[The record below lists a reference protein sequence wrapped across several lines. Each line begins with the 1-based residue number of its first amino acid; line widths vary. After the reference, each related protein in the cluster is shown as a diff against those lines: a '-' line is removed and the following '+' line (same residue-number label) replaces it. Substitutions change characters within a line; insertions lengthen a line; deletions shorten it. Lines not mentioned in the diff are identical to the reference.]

1 MKFLCG
7 IQRLV
12 EVASPSAPPVPQVPE
27 GAWVS
32 QQPEVEPGCVQRPC
46 RDKLHSKE
54 PFSLSGCSLSS
65 GPAALTPTWQ
75 DRSLFQLAWSWHP
88 PATTSHPP
96 GSHRASLRAP
106 RAGRRRIPAH
116 TPRDVQDVQN
126 LQKDEQK
133 SAALNM
139 GSPCSYI

>member
-75 DRSLFQLAWSWHP
+75 DHCFNWRGAGTHLLPLHTHQ
-88 PATTSHPP
+88 
-96 GSHRASLRAP
+96 AP
-106 RAGRRRIPAH
+106 TGLH
-116 TPRDVQDVQN
+116 CGHHVQGEGAFLHIRQGMCKMCKICKKMSKN
-126 LQKDEQK
+126 L
-133 SAALNM
+133 L
-139 GSPCSYI
+139 P